1 MHHAICP
8 LRFCLCNVSHNVPK
22 DIIIKEEE
30 VDGLIVEA
38 IRKLFKI
45 EETNINL
52 KKLKGKEKGSFRI
65 RKGDIRIVFS
75 LKKEKI
81 LHAMIKTID
90 FRGNVYK

>member
-1 MHHAICP
+1 MNLKISYSKEAGKF
-8 LRFCLCNVSHNVPK
+8 LKKNEDNL
-22 DIIIKEEE
+22 KEEE

-38 IRKLFKI
+38 IRKLFKT

>member
-1 MHHAICP
+1 MNLKISYSKEADKF
-8 LRFCLCNVSHNVPK
+8 LKKNEDNL
-22 DIIIKEEE
+22 KEEE

-38 IRKLFKI
+38 IRKLFKT

-65 RKGDIRIVFS
+65 RKGDIRIIFS

-81 LHAMIKTID
+81 LHAMIKAID

>member
-1 MHHAICP
+1 MNLKI
-8 LRFCLCNVSHNVPK
+8 SYS
-22 DIIIKEEE
+22 KEAGKFLKKNEDNLKEE

-38 IRKLFKI
+38 IRKLFET

>member
-1 MHHAICP
+1 MNLKISYSKEADKF
-8 LRFCLCNVSHNVPK
+8 LKKNEDNL
-22 DIIIKEEE
+22 KEEE

-38 IRKLFKI
+38 IRKLFKT

-65 RKGDIRIVFS
+65 RKGDIRIIFS